1 MKLTTKQLAVLNHI
15 VVDGQ
20 EWVDKTLSNSKFD
33 ESTVLAK
40 IARHQKA
47 YEDAKASGSYQTR
60 KVRQDETD
68 AAGEQKRVDSVA
80 AKKEANMQKELAM
93 DARIA
98 AEVAKQL
105 AG

>member
-1 MKLTTKQLAVLNHI
+1 MKLTIKQLAVLNHI

-20 EWVDKTLSNSKFD
+20 EWVDKTLSNPKFD

-47 YEDAKASGSYQTR
+47 YEDAKASGSYKTR
-60 KVRQDETD
+60 AVRDDEINTANEQNRLD
-68 AAGEQKRVDSVA
+68 KLAAM
-80 AKKEANMQKELAM
+80 KETKIQNELAM